1 MIKGQI
7 ACLDANARHPSVRRP
22 PRQRSRPRP
31 RLQPPSRGQESHRL
45 PPNYPVVR
53 NRSWQPSR
61 PRGRRGSG
69 LPRCARPPAS
79 PRGRSPVRCMAWCS
93 GGRSA
98 KCTTAMWRW
107 GRSARRGTEAQ
118 RRAGAGARPPVLRT
132 HPLVASLDELP
143 PTVTRGEETTPACEG
158 CVREDHPST
167 HAPPLLATRS
177 HTVSSSQA
185 VCWECPSAVGRSIA
199 SRVSKVDSG
208 MHEPGEA
215 SQRESMEML
224 GIISALR

>member
-1 MIKGQI
+1 M
-7 ACLDANARHPSVRRP
+7 
-22 PRQRSRPRP
+22 
-31 RLQPPSRGQESHRL
+31 
-45 PPNYPVVR
+45 
-53 NRSWQPSR
+53 
-61 PRGRRGSG
+61 
-69 LPRCARPPAS
+69 
-79 PRGRSPVRCMAWCS
+79 RCMAWCS

-98 KCTTAMWRW
+98 KCTTAMWRR

-118 RRAGAGARPPVLRT
+118 RRAGVGARPPVLRT

-143 PTVTRGEETTPACEG
+143 PTVTRGEETTPTCER

-215 SQRESMEML
+215 SQREHGDAGDHQRPAIEGPASFPRRSNPEEPRHGGFHSHGGQGEARR
-224 GIISALR
+224 GIIPRFSMLSAPGLHHGGLQCPRPMAWLPTQRVGFRTALDR